1 MLGHLLLIVVV
12 AVEWSHEP
20 VVSEEG
26 PPLTLVVDV
35 CQHHLSLQQ
44 HLLLLYCSES
54 IATLGLLSRV
64 QELTGVPALPALED
78 VAIKFFIVSDA
89 DRFPYHLHQGFTVAK
104 SVMLYLY
111 FAFPFVCDNR
121 LLPELASCP

>member
-12 AVEWSHEP
+12 AVEWTHEP

-35 CQHHLSLQQ
+35 SQHHLSLQQ

-54 IATLGLLSRV
+54 IATLGLLLGVDKLAS
-64 QELTGVPALPALED
+64 VPALPALED
-78 VAIKFFIVSDA
+78 VAIKFFVVSDA

-104 SVMLYLY
+104 GVILYLY
-111 FAFPFVCDNR
+111 FAFPFVWGNR